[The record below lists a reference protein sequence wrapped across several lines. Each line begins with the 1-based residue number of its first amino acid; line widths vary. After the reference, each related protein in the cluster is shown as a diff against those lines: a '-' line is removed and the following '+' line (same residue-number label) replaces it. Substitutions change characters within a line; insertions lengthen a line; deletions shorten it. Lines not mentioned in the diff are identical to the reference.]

1 MPENSKILIADDS
14 VFMRKVVVEAL
25 KSAGYSNFIE
35 AENGKQAIDLFHS
48 AKPDLIL
55 LDVIMPEMDGLEV
68 MKNIG
73 SEANIII
80 VSAIGQEGIIEEA
93 LGLGAKGFLVKPFD
107 KDKLIFEVKK
117 FLGS

>member
-1 MPENSKILIADDS
+1 MSENSKILIADDS
-14 VFMRKVVVEAL
+14 VFMRKVVIETL
-25 KSAGYSNFIE
+25 KSAGYTTFIE
-35 AENGKQAIDLFHS
+35 AENGKQAIELFHS
-48 AKPDLIL
+48 EKPSLIL

-73 SEANIII
+73 TEANIIM

-107 KDKLIFEVKK
+107 KDKLVLEVKK
-117 FLGS
+117 VLG